1 MVDSKYCDRYDVE
14 CLAETLEDEETKE
27 ERETLNK
34 TRKILAE
41 IGASDSD
48 GFVYDSCDNDESE
61 IWWIERFLAKL
72 INMSEIE

>member
-1 MVDSKYCDRYDVE
+1 MAKIKNQPTVI
-14 CLAETLEDEETKE
+14 LTKE